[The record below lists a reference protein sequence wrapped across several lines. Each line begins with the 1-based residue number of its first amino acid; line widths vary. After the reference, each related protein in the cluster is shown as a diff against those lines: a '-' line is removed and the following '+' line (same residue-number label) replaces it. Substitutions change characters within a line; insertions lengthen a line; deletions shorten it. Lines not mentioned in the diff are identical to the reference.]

1 MAVLNIHS
9 RRLAASAHEVGAL
22 VDTFTS
28 PHDRL
33 WPGDRWPVARLD
45 GPLGVGASGGHGPV
59 RYLVE
64 EYDPG
69 RRIRFRFNGSPD
81 IDGYH
86 EFTVT
91 PDGDAATV
99 LRHTLAGRPHG
110 LTRLTWPLFYR
121 RMHDALLED
130 LLDRAERELTG
141 TVAAP
146 AHWNLYVRFLR
157 GVRARITPSAAPR
170 PSTVGS

>member
-9 RRLAASAHEVGAL
+9 RRLAADADQVGAL
-22 VDTFTS
+22 VDTLTG

-45 GPLGVGASGGHGPV
+45 GPLGVGARGGHGPV
-59 RYLVE
+59 RYRVE
-64 EYDPG
+64 EYEPA
-69 RRIRFRFNGSPD
+69 RRIRFRFNGSPN

-91 PDGDAATV
+91 PDGDAAV
-99 LRHTLAGRPHG
+99 LRHTLAGRPRG
-110 LTRLTWPLFYR
+110 ITRLTWPFFYR

-141 TVAAP
+141 TVATP
-146 AHWNLYVRFLR
+146 ARWSAYVRLLR
-157 GVRARITPSAAPR
+157 AVRARIAPATAPPR
-170 PSTVGS
+170 SPVGS